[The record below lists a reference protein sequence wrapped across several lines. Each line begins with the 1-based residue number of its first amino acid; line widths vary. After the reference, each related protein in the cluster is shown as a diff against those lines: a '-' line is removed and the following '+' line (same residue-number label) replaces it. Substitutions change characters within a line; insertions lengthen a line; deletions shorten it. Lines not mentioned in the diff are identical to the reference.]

1 MGFAIRTEI
10 IKQLEQPYGV
20 SDRVMCLRAPLFCG
34 RFITIISVYAPTLG
48 GNQESIMA
56 FYQGIGN
63 CISSIPNADKILLL
77 GDFNA
82 RVGNDHG
89 NWNAPGQHGIGKI
102 NSNGLLLLQLCT
114 EFDLAVCNTSFRQ
127 KVMQKVTWIHPRS
140 KHGHIL
146 DYIITRKRDLRDVCT
161 VRVMRGA
168 ECGTDHKLVRG
179 KLKMCI
185 KRKERTTAVKVPKRI
200 DVSKLQNSEVR
211 EALRNTFDN
220 IDVGGS
226 WEQFKT
232 QVYTVAVDVL
242 GIKKTNHKD
251 WFDENNAS
259 ITKLLNEKKN
269 RLHEKLRSTDGPGRT
284 AAEHAFKE
292 AKSRLQ
298 CEIRHMKNRWW
309 SEISAEMQR
318 AYDCK
323 DLKSLYSAIRQVF
336 GPQSS
341 TMVPLK
347 SKDGSVII
355 KDAVGI
361 MARWTE
367 HFTDLFDNTSATD
380 ESVIN
385 GLPQKE
391 ILKEMMADSTFDE
404 VKSTIKEVNTGKVS
418 GLDSIP
424 VELLRCGGDNIA
436 TAAYTFIIGVW
447 HGDPVPQDWVDAI
460 MLPLYKGKGSKENCG
475 DYRGISLLEAVGKVF
490 SKVYRTV

>member
-20 SDRVMCLRAPLFCG
+20 SDRVMWLRAPLFCG

-48 GNQESIMA
+48 SNQESIMV
-56 FYQGIGN
+56 FYQDMSN
-63 CISSIPNADKILLL
+63 CVSSIPNEDKILLL

-114 EFDLAVCNTSFRQ
+114 EFDLAVCNTSYRQ
-127 KVMQKVTWIHPRS
+127 KVMHKVTWIHPRS

-146 DYIITRKRDLRDVCT
+146 DYIITRKRNLRDVCT

-185 KRKERTTAVKVPKRI
+185 KRKGRTTAVKVPKRI

-259 ITKLLNEKKN
+259 ITKLLNEKKT

-298 CEIRHMKNRWW
+298 CEIRLMKNRWS

-385 GLPQKE
+385 RLPQKE

>member
-1 MGFAIRTEI
+1 MGFAIWTEI

-20 SDRVMCLRAPLFCG
+20 SDRIMCLRAPLSCG
-34 RFITIISVYAPTLG
+34 RFITVISVYAPTLG
-48 GNQESIMA
+48 SNQESIMA
-56 FYQGIGN
+56 FYQDLRN

-82 RVGNDHG
+82 RVGSHHR
-89 NWNAPGQHGIGKI
+89 NWNALGQHGIGKM

-114 EFDLAVCNTSFRQ
+114 EFDLAVCNTFYQQ
-127 KVMQKVTWIHPRS
+127 KVMHRVTWIHPRS

-161 VRVMRGA
+161 VRVIRGA

-185 KRKERTTAVKVPKRI
+185 KRKVRTTGVKVPKRI

-211 EALRNTFDN
+211 EALRNTFDK

-242 GIKKTNHKD
+242 GIKKTNRRD
-251 WFDENNAS
+251 WFDKNNAS
-259 ITKLLNEKKN
+259 ITKLLNEKN
-269 RLHEKLRSTDGPGRT
+269 RLHEKLLSTDGPGRI

-292 AKSRLQ
+292 AKSRVQ
-298 CEIRHMKNRWW
+298 CEIRLMKNRWW
-309 SEISAEMQR
+309 SEISAEIQR

-323 DLKSLYSAIRQVF
+323 DSKSLYSAIRQVF
-336 GPQSS
+336 GPQPS

-361 MARWTE
+361 MARRTE
-367 HFTDLFDNTSATD
+367 HFTDLFDNPSATD

-385 GLPQKE
+385 GLPKE
-391 ILKEMMADSTFDE
+391 ILKEMMADPTFDE
-404 VKSTIKEVNTGKVS
+404 VKSTIEEVNTGKAP
-418 GLDSIP
+418 GLDGIP

-436 TAAYTFIIGVW
+436 TAVLLSVYGMVILFLRTGWTQLCCLFIKAR
-447 HGDPVPQDWVDAI
+447 VPRQTVVTT
-460 MLPLYKGKGSKENCG
+460 
-475 DYRGISLLEAVGKVF
+475 EA
-490 SKVYRTV
+490 